1 MTSVFDEYSRYYD
14 LLYRDKDYSGE
25 TDYLV
30 GVLRR
35 FHHAPRRVVE
45 LGSGTGRHGRLLA
58 ERGFQVTGVERS
70 STMLAAA
77 ATRSI
82 DIPGGGRFSVH
93 PGDAR
98 TVRLADRGDV
108 VAALFHVAS
117 YQTENADLLALFD
130 TAAAHLDPGGLF
142 VFDVWYGP
150 AVLSQGCQVRV
161 RRMAD
166 DNFHVLRIAEP
177 SLLTDRNCVSVKYS
191 IQVRQLHSGD
201 TREFEEQH
209 VMRYLFDPE
218 VELLGQ
224 LKGFRR
230 VHSEEWMTA
239 QSPSPATWGVL
250 HVLEK
255 CHS

>member
-14 LLYRDKDYSGE
+14 LLYRDKDYRGE
-25 TDYLV
+25 TEYLA

-35 FHHAPRRVVE
+35 FHKDPRHILE

-58 ERGFQVTGVERS
+58 EAGFQVTGVERS

-77 ATRSI
+77 SARSI
-82 DIPGGGRFSVH
+82 DIPGGGRFSVCQ
-93 PGDAR
+93 GDAR
-98 TVRLADRGDV
+98 TVRLETRSDV

-117 YQTENADLLALFD
+117 YQTKNSDLLALFD
-130 TAAAHLDPGGLF
+130 TAAAHLNPGGLF

-150 AVLSQGCQVRV
+150 AVLSQGCQVRI

-177 SLLTDRNCVSVKYS
+177 SLHTDQNYVSVKYS
-191 IQVRQLHSGD
+191 IQVRHIVSGEM
-201 TREFEEQH
+201 REIEEQH
-209 VMRYLFDPE
+209 LMRYLFNPE
-218 VELLGQ
+218 VELLCQ
-224 LKGFRR
+224 LKGFKR

-239 QSPSPATWGVL
+239 HKPSASTWGVL

-255 CHS
+255 M